1 MFPVWARYDWRNV
14 GICKQL
20 WLLNKVDYN
29 IFIHYNRLDKNDEDF
44 AKQPT
49 HIKNG
54 LLYQLRN
61 IISAYD
67 RKKVEL
73 TALQNIFSLFYRTQ
87 NSDSDVSTGWKCPPP
102 VVGAAQYSGLIK
114 CYILPKKFFFFICI
128 YGKRK
133 HNRNGQKRECDHWR
147 HPLRHYSQLH
157 LYC

>member
-1 MFPVWARYDWRNV
+1 MYIKLVFLNSCHFRMFPVWGRYDWRNV

-73 TALQNIFSLFYRTQ
+73 TTLQNIFSLFYITQ
-87 NSDSDVSTGWKCPPP
+87 NSDSDVSAGWKCPPP
-102 VVGAAQYSGLIK
+102 VVGATQYSGLIK
-114 CYILPKKFFFFICI
+114 CYILAK
-128 YGKRK
+128 
-133 HNRNGQKRECDHWR
+133 N
-147 HPLRHYSQLH
+147 LL
-157 LYC
+157 